1 MDSLVRSL
9 DYHTIPAATVQ
20 FPRTNEVFRDPAET
34 TDSPRDGP
42 TGVPKTYIARSHRFG
57 NQMSR
62 SSSLPERPRLD
73 LDPDMTP
80 EERLDALREHY
91 ADVVEVHE
99 TLTSQLDAAHSRQE
113 SLVEKVDRLERENET
128 LKSSSL
134 YIATAEELLEDGVV
148 VKQHGNNQEVLT
160 EVSPSIRDDL
170 EAGDRVAINDS
181 FAVQTVLEPETDA
194 RAQAMQVDD
203 SPDMDYEDIG
213 GLEEQIREVIETVEQ
228 PLVNAEQFR
237 EVGIDPPSGVL
248 LHGPPGT
255 GKTML
260 AKAVANETDATFIK
274 MAGSELVQKFIGEGA
289 RLVRDL
295 FELASEHE
303 PAVIFIDEIDAIAA
317 KRTESK
323 TSGDAEVQRTMMQ
336 LLSEMDGFED
346 RGDIRIIAATNRFDM
361 LDRAIL
367 RPGRFDRLIEVPM
380 PDWDGRKRILEIHT
394 QEMNLDDD
402 VELATLASDTEGF
415 SGAELASL
423 STEAGMFAIRDERTE
438 VRMSDFRDA
447 LQKVRDEENAA
458 GKPIAF
464 A

>member
-1 MDSLVRSL
+1 M
-9 DYHTIPAATVQ
+9 P
-20 FPRTNEVFRDPAET
+20 P
-34 TDSPRDGP
+34 G
-42 TGVPKTYIARSHRFG
+42 
-57 NQMSR
+57 
-62 SSSLPERPRLD
+62 
-73 LDPDMTP
+73 
-80 EERLDALREHY
+80 ERLEALREHY
-91 ADVVEVHE
+91 VEVVKVHRKLSE
-99 TLTSQLDAAHSRQE
+99 QLDGARERQHE
-113 SLVEKVDRLERENET
+113 LTDEVDRLERENDT

-134 YIATAEELLEDGVV
+134 YVATAEELLEDGVV

-160 EVSPSIRDDL
+160 EVSPTVRDDL

-181 FAVQTVLEPETDA
+181 FSVQQILDPETDA
-194 RAQAMQVDD
+194 RAQAMQVDA
-203 SPDMDYEDIG
+203 SPEVTYDDIG
-213 GLEEQIREVIETVEQ
+213 GLEEQTREVREAVEQ
-228 PLVNAEQFR
+228 PLINADQFR
-237 EVGIDPPSGVL
+237 EVGVDPPSGVL

-295 FELASEHE
+295 FELASERE

-336 LLSEMDGFED
+336 LLSEMDGFDD
-346 RGDIRIIAATNRFDM
+346 RGEIRIIAATNRFDM

-367 RPGRFDRLIEVPM
+367 RPGRFDRLIEVPK

-394 QEMNLDDD
+394 AEMSLADEVDLG
-402 VELATLASDTEGF
+402 ELAGKTDGF
-415 SGAELASL
+415 TGAELASL
-423 STEAGMFAIRDERTE
+423 ATEAGMFAIRDERTTVE
-438 VRMSDFRDA
+438 PRDFVDA
-447 LQKVRDEENAA
+447 LKKVEEEEDAA
-458 GKPIAF
+458 GTPIAF

>member
-1 MDSLVRSL
+1 
-9 DYHTIPAATVQ
+9 
-20 FPRTNEVFRDPAET
+20 
-34 TDSPRDGP
+34 
-42 TGVPKTYIARSHRFG
+42 
-57 NQMSR
+57 MSR
-62 SSSLPERPRLD
+62 SPSLPERPRLE

-80 EERLDALREHY
+80 DERLEALREHFKEI
-91 ADVVEVHE
+91 VQVNEQ
-99 TLTSQLDAAHSRQE
+99 LTEQLDAARDRQHDLTDE
-113 SLVEKVDRLERENET
+113 VDQLERENET
-128 LKSSSL
+128 LKTSSL
-134 YIATAEELLEDGVV
+134 YIATAEELTDDGVV

-160 EVSPSIRDDL
+160 EVSPSIRDGL

-181 FAVQTVLEPETDA
+181 FGVKQILDPETDA
-194 RAQAMQVDD
+194 RAQAMQVDG
-203 SPDMDYEDIG
+203 SPDVSYSDIG
-213 GLEEQIREVIETVEQ
+213 GLEEQIREVREAVEE

-237 EVGIDPPSGVL
+237 EVGIEPPSGVL

-274 MAGSELVQKFIGEGA
+274 MAGSELVRKFIGEGA

-295 FELASEHE
+295 FELAAERE
-303 PAVIFIDEIDAIAA
+303 PAIIFIDEIDAIAA

-336 LLSEMDGFED
+336 LLSEMDGFDE
-346 RGDIRIIAATNRFDM
+346 RGEIRIIAATNRFDM

-367 RPGRFDRLIEVPM
+367 RPGRFDRLIEVPN
-380 PDWDGRKRILEIHT
+380 PDVEGRERILEIHT

-402 VELATLASDTEGF
+402 VDLGAFATETDGL

-423 STEAGMFAIRDERTE
+423 ATEAGMFAIRDGRTT
-438 VRMSDFRDA
+438 VQQSDLHDA
-447 LQKVRDEENAA
+447 YEKIEADDDASSV
-458 GKPIAF
+458 PVAF